1 MLPRMGRRP
10 VLQVGALWVVWKA
23 AGMNDWD
30 TTDPCPFT
38 GAHCQDE
45 ACKTTCMAPLDWAE
59 RSCIQIDHE
68 EPCTQCGQP
77 TNLIDLG
84 LEAPTCSP
92 ECADIGW
99 HDTDD

>member
-1 MLPRMGRRP
+1 
-10 VLQVGALWVVWKA
+10 
-23 AGMNDWD
+23 MNDWD

-68 EPCTQCGQP
+68 EPCMQCGQP
-77 TNLIDLG
+77 TNLVHLDF
-84 LEAPTCSP
+84 EAALCSE
-92 ECADIGW
+92 ECADATWGEWADSFRTNPIVHRGL
-99 HDTDD
+99 DD